1 MSPSGRF
8 TRDELRRAGILPPA
22 RQRGLRRRSSATVV
36 PERVEREVQRDQAGR
51 LVLLRLSCL
60 GAEPP
65 GLNSSRGL
73 LRRHWTKRSND
84 RDSLLLLL
92 RAPGPLPSVGG
103 PARVRYVRTYARG
116 PLDPDNLAAS
126 AKPILDA
133 LVRLGVLVDDSPAY
147 LDLVPEQEPRGRA
160 GPRYVLE
167 ISPRT
172 TPA

>member
-1 MSPSGRF
+1 MSPSGSF
-8 TRDELRRAGILPPA
+8 SRDDLRRAGILPPA
-22 RQRGLRRRSSATVV
+22 RRGVRRRSSATVV
-36 PERVEREVQRDQAGR
+36 PERVEREVRRDQAGR
-51 LVLLRLSCL
+51 LVLLRLVCL

-65 GLNSSRGL
+65 GLNSARGL
-73 LRRHWTKRSND
+73 LRRHWTKRGRD

-103 PARVRYVRTYARG
+103 PARVAYSRTYARA

-147 LDLVPEQEPRGRA
+147 LELAPEQERRGRG

-167 ISPRT
+167 ISPRDP
-172 TPA
+172 PA